1 MKKFFKVI
9 GILLVIF
16 VVIPVALAF
25 ILLFDTGKMKV
36 DYDDNFN
43 KEDWGKAL
51 VVDSLDYAPT
61 QKIARFEVTENDLN
75 NLIQTSVKDNSD
87 FNKYVSQL
95 AIDITD
101 DNFVVNLSGKLG
113 FFETRAK
120 LTAKLEKMIVS
131 SGGVDKEAYVLT
143 VENISLGRLSHMKD
157 FIMFLLKQFV
167 NDSALNALTK
177 SLKVHT
183 DLKNTRAFIY
193 ASDLRE
199 ILADSMKETNS
210 GKSDFYFSFINDFLD
225 HHLMEFNFYGDD
237 KLTIDIKLEKLTGN
251 DYGEGEYV
259 FDKYKMPY
267 ETTATQL
274 MGQKLSLNV
283 IRDALVSLLD
293 NNIIETG
300 DMAKLSDYL
309 FYGYKGPSSEPSFD
323 LTSIGITDKT
333 AYKGFDVS
341 DAQSVDEILTNSVS
355 TFTDYNDVDTYF
367 TLVNL
372 KEIDVNKYLKSQN
385 MLGNKYFLER
395 TLPDGKHKVN
405 YIALDNVYIN
415 FTSSSAVISAGL
427 NINCLETYFTLP
439 MSWDEESNGSK
450 LVYRSNPAYYG
461 ATDEDGNKLL
471 LSSETES
478 LLFDTLKD
486 SIKDES
492 FFFLDDGKLIIDF
505 ANIINTAINNVNS
518 GNAAYDMAYKNFLNN
533 ADYQVTVAGSL
544 EDNASIQ
551 VEAIR
556 A

>member
-75 NLIQTSVKDNSD
+75 NLIQASVKNNSD

-95 AIDITD
+95 AVDITD
-101 DNFVVNLSGKLG
+101 DNFVVSLSGKLG

-167 NDSALNALTK
+167 NDSTLNALTK

-199 ILADSMKETNS
+199 ILTDSMKKSNS

-237 KLTIDIKLEKLTGN
+237 KLTVDIKLEKLTGN

-267 ETTATQL
+267 ETTTTQL

-283 IRDALVSLLD
+283 IRDALVSLLND
-293 NNIIETG
+293 NIIETG

-309 FYGYKGPSSEPSFD
+309 FYGYKGPSSEPSFN

-355 TFTDYNDVDTYF
+355 TFADYNDVDTYF
-367 TLVNL
+367 TLVDL

-395 TLPDGKHKVN
+395 TLSDGKHKVN

-427 NINCLETYFTLP
+427 NINGLETFFTLP

-461 ATDEDGNKLL
+461 ATDEEGKKLL

-505 ANIINTAINNVNS
+505 ANIINTAINNVDS